1 MGAFDQLPIIEDPE
15 EARCPCLLL
24 LDVSGSMSGPSIEQL
39 NKGIRQFAVELGNN
53 ALASKRVEL
62 AVVTF
67 GGAAEVRQDF
77 VSARDFRPEELVAT
91 GGTPM
96 GDAINK
102 GLDLLDARK
111 KVYRANG
118 VTYYR
123 PWVFLI
129 TDGGPDSGWE
139 PSAKRLI
146 NAEKNKSVTTFC
158 VGVAGANF
166 EVLKEFGQRKPVQL
180 QGLKFAEFFT
190 WLSSSLATASASE
203 PGLKV
208 EMADPSDWMSAP
220 T

>member
-1 MGAFDQLPIIEDPE
+1 M
-15 EARCPCLLL
+15 
-24 LDVSGSMSGPSIEQL
+24 
-39 NKGIRQFAVELGNN
+39 
-53 ALASKRVEL
+53 
-62 AVVTF
+62 
-67 GGAAEVRQDF
+67 
-77 VSARDFRPEELVAT
+77 
-91 GGTPM
+91 
-96 GDAINK
+96 
-102 GLDLLDARK
+102 
-111 KVYRANG
+111 
-118 VTYYR
+118 
-123 PWVFLI
+123 
-129 TDGGPDSGWE
+129 
-139 PSAKRLI
+139 I